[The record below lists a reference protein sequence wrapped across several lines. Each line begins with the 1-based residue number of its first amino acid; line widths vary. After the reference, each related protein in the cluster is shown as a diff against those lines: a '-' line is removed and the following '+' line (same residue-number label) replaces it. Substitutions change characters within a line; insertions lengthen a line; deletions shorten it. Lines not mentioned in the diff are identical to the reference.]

1 MLTLL
6 ISFFVLLFLRVP
18 VAISLA
24 LSTIFVLMQSNFN
37 MNMMPQR
44 IFTALD
50 SFPMMAIPGFVL
62 AGVIMARGGISK
74 YLIEAL
80 KSWVGHLPG
89 GLAVVT
95 ILASGVFA
103 AISGSS
109 PATAAAIGSIMIPA
123 LVAGGYDK
131 KYALG
136 LVAAGGTLGILI
148 PPSVP
153 LIIYGITSEES
164 IGALFM
170 AGLFPGLGLLA
181 VLVIAA
187 VFYAKKNGF
196 AGTEKASWGERGRAS
211 LKAIW
216 GAFLPILILGSIYS
230 GAVTPTESAVIAVVY
245 GLIVSI
251 FVYREFK
258 IKDFRPVIVESINVT
273 AMIFL
278 IIGAA
283 SLFGLY
289 LTNNQIPQAVGAW
302 IAESEMN
309 VWIFMLIVNILFFVL
324 GMFLEAVS
332 IILITLPILLPILDH
347 FGINLYHFA
356 IIMVINLE
364 LGMITP
370 PVGLNLFVVSGI
382 AKEKLSV
389 AVKGVIPFIILM
401 IAYLVIVVLFPQLS
415 LWLPS
420 ITNPG
425 VVGP

>member
-6 ISFFVLLFLRVP
+6 ISFFVLVFLRVP
-18 VAISLA
+18 IAISLA
-24 LSTIFVLMQSNFN
+24 LSTIFVLFMSDFN

-44 IFTALD
+44 LFTALD
-50 SFPMMAIPGFVL
+50 SFPMMAIPGFIL

-80 KSWVGHLPG
+80 RSWVGHLPG
-89 GLAVVT
+89 GLSVVT
-95 ILASGVFA
+95 ILACAVFA

-123 LVAGGYDK
+123 MLSAGYDK
-131 KYALG
+131 RYSLG

-153 LIIYGITSEES
+153 LIIYGITAEES
-164 IGALFM
+164 IGDLFL
-170 AGLFPGLGLLA
+170 AGVIPGLGLTAL
-181 VLVIAA
+181 LIIAA
-187 VFYAKKNGF
+187 IVYAKRNGF
-196 AGTEKASWGERGRAS
+196 KGDEKASWEERGRKS

-216 GAFLPILILGSIYS
+216 GAFLPFLILGTIYS
-230 GAVTPTESAVIAVVY
+230 GAVTPTESAVVAVVY
-245 GLIVSI
+245 GLIVSAFI
-251 FVYREFK
+251 YKELK
-258 IKDFRPVIVESINVT
+258 LKDLRPIIVESINVT

-289 LTNNQIPQAVGAW
+289 LTNEQIPQQIGQW
-302 IAESEMN
+302 ISASDMN
-309 VWIFMLIVNILFFVL
+309 MWTFMIIVNILFFIL

-332 IILITLPILLPILDH
+332 IILITLPILLPILAH
-347 FGINLYHFA
+347 FNINLYHFA
-356 IIMVINLE
+356 IIMTINME

-382 AKEKLSV
+382 AKEKLGEV
-389 AVKGVIPFIILM
+389 VRGVIPFIILM
-401 IAYLVIVVLFPQLS
+401 ILFLALVVLFPQMS
-415 LWLPS
+415 LWLPFGS
-420 ITNPG
+420 G
-425 VVGP
+425 E

>member
-1 MLTLL
+1 MKNMLILL
-6 ISFFVLLFLRVP
+6 LSFFLLLFLRVP

-24 LSTIFVLMQSNFN
+24 LSTIFVLFQVDFN
-37 MNMMPQR
+37 MNMVPQR
-44 IFTALD
+44 VFTALD

-62 AGVIMARGGISK
+62 AGVLMARGGISK

-80 KSWVGHLPG
+80 RAWIGHLPG

-95 ILASGVFA
+95 IVACAIFA

-123 LVAGGYDK
+123 MISAGYK
-131 KYALG
+131 KRYSMG

-153 LIIYGITSEES
+153 LIIYGITSEQS
-164 IGALFM
+164 IGELFM
-170 AGLFPGLGLLA
+170 AGVIPGLALTGILI
-181 VLVIAA
+181 VAA
-187 VFYAKKNGF
+187 IVYAKRNGF
-196 AGTEKASWGERGRAS
+196 KGDEPATWEERGRKS

-216 GAFLPILILGSIYS
+216 GAFLPFLILGTIYS
-230 GAVTPTESAVIAVVY
+230 GIVTPTESAVIAVFY
-245 GLIVSI
+245 GLVVSLFI
-251 FVYREFK
+251 YREMK
-258 IKDFRPVIVESINVT
+258 LKDFREVLVESINIT

-289 LTNNQIPQAVGAW
+289 LTNAQVPQQVGAW
-302 IAESEMN
+302 IAESDMN
-309 VWIFMLIVNILFFVL
+309 KWIFMIIVNLLFFVM

-332 IILITLPILLPILDH
+332 IILITLPILLPILAH
-347 FGINLYHFA
+347 FDINLIHFA
-356 IIMVINLE
+356 IIMTINME

-382 AKEKLSV
+382 AKEKLGEV
-389 AVKGVIPFIILM
+389 VKGVIPFIILM
-401 IAYLVIVVLFPQLS
+401 IVFLALVVLIPQLS
-415 LWLPS
+415 LWLPEQMK
-420 ITNPG
+420 
-425 VVGP
+425 

>member
-1 MLTLL
+1 MLILL
-6 ISFFVLLFLRVP
+6 LSFFVLLFLRVP
-18 VAISLA
+18 VAVSLA
-24 LSTIFVLMQSNFN
+24 LSTILVFFQIDFN
-37 MNMMPQR
+37 MNMIPQR

-62 AGVIMARGGISK
+62 AGVLMARGGISK

-80 KSWVGHLPG
+80 RAWIGHLPG

-95 ILASGVFA
+95 IVACAIFA

-123 LVAGGYDK
+123 MISAGYK
-131 KYALG
+131 KRYSMG

-153 LIIYGITSEES
+153 LIIYGITSEQS
-164 IGALFM
+164 IGELFM
-170 AGLFPGLGLLA
+170 AGVIPGLALTGILI
-181 VLVIAA
+181 VAA
-187 VFYAKKNGF
+187 IFYAKRNGF
-196 AGTEKASWGERGRAS
+196 KGDEPATWGERGRKS

-216 GAFLPILILGSIYS
+216 GGFLPILILGTIYS
-230 GAVTPTESAVIAVVY
+230 GVVTPTESAVIAVFY
-245 GLIVSI
+245 GLIVSL
-251 FVYREFK
+251 FVYREMK
-258 IKDFRPVIVESINVT
+258 LKDFREVLVESINIT

-289 LTNNQIPQAVGAW
+289 LTNAQVPQQVGAW
-302 IAESEMN
+302 IAESDMN
-309 VWIFMLIVNILFFVL
+309 KWIFMIIVNILFFIM

-332 IILITLPILLPILDH
+332 IILITLPILLPILAH
-347 FGINLYHFA
+347 FDINLIHFA
-356 IIMVINLE
+356 IIMTINME

-382 AKEKLSV
+382 AKEKLGEV
-389 AVKGVIPFIILM
+389 VKGVIPFIILM
-401 IAYLVIVVLFPQLS
+401 IVFLAIVVLLPQLS
-415 LWLPS
+415 LWLPEQMK
-420 ITNPG
+420 
-425 VVGP
+425 

>member
-1 MLTLL
+1 MLILL
-6 ISFFVLLFLRVP
+6 LSFFVLLFLRVP
-18 VAISLA
+18 VAVSLA
-24 LSTIFVLMQSNFN
+24 LSTILVFFQIDFN
-37 MNMMPQR
+37 MNMIPQR

-62 AGVIMARGGISK
+62 AGVLMARGGISK

-80 KSWVGHLPG
+80 RAWIGHLPG

-95 ILASGVFA
+95 IVACAIFA

-123 LVAGGYDK
+123 MISAGYK
-131 KYALG
+131 KRYSMG

-153 LIIYGITSEES
+153 LIIYGITSEQS
-164 IGALFM
+164 IGELFM
-170 AGLFPGLGLLA
+170 AGVIPGLALTGILI
-181 VLVIAA
+181 VAA
-187 VFYAKKNGF
+187 IFYAKRNGF
-196 AGTEKASWGERGRAS
+196 KGDEPASWGERRRKS

-216 GAFLPILILGSIYS
+216 GGFLPFLILGTIYS
-230 GAVTPTESAVIAVVY
+230 GVVTPTESAVIAVFY
-245 GLIVSI
+245 GLIVSLFI
-251 FVYREFK
+251 YREMK
-258 IKDFRPVIVESINVT
+258 LKDFREVLVESINIT

-289 LTNNQIPQAVGAW
+289 LTNAQVPQQVGAW
-302 IAESEMN
+302 IAESDMN
-309 VWIFMLIVNILFFVL
+309 KWIFMIIVNILFFIM

-332 IILITLPILLPILDH
+332 IILITLPILLPILAH
-347 FGINLYHFA
+347 FDINLIHFA
-356 IIMVINLE
+356 IIMTINME

-382 AKEKLSV
+382 AKEKLGEV
-389 AVKGVIPFIILM
+389 VKGVIPFIILM
-401 IAYLVIVVLFPQLS
+401 IVFLAIVVILPQLS
-415 LWLPS
+415 LWLPEQMK
-420 ITNPG
+420 
-425 VVGP
+425 

>member
-1 MLTLL
+1 
-6 ISFFVLLFLRVP
+6 
-18 VAISLA
+18 
-24 LSTIFVLMQSNFN
+24 
-37 MNMMPQR
+37 MNMIPQR

-62 AGVIMARGGISK
+62 AGVLMARGGISK

-80 KSWVGHLPG
+80 RAWIGHLPG

-95 ILASGVFA
+95 IVACAIFA

-123 LVAGGYDK
+123 MISAGYK
-131 KYALG
+131 KRYSMG

-153 LIIYGITSEES
+153 LIIYGITSEQS
-164 IGALFM
+164 IGELFM
-170 AGLFPGLGLLA
+170 AGVLPGLALTGILI
-181 VLVIAA
+181 IAA
-187 VFYAKKNGF
+187 IVYAKRNGF
-196 AGTEKASWGERGRAS
+196 NGDQPASWEERGRKS

-216 GAFLPILILGSIYS
+216 GAFLPFLILGTIYS
-230 GAVTPTESAVIAVVY
+230 GVVTPTESAVIAVFY
-245 GLIVSI
+245 GLIVSLFI
-251 FVYREFK
+251 YREMK
-258 IKDFRPVIVESINVT
+258 LKDFREVLVESINIT

-289 LTNNQIPQAVGAW
+289 LTNAQVPQQVGAW
-302 IAESEMN
+302 IAESDLN
-309 VWIFMLIVNILFFVL
+309 KWIFMIVVNILFFIM

-332 IILITLPILLPILDH
+332 IILITLPILLPILAH
-347 FGINLYHFA
+347 FDINLIHFA
-356 IIMVINLE
+356 IIMTINME

-382 AKEKLSV
+382 AKEKLGEV
-389 AVKGVIPFIILM
+389 VKGVIPFIILM
-401 IAYLVIVVLFPQLS
+401 IIFLALVVLIPQLS
-415 LWLPS
+415 LWLPEQMK
-420 ITNPG
+420 
-425 VVGP
+425 

>member
-1 MLTLL
+1 MLILL
-6 ISFFVLLFLRVP
+6 LSFFLLLFLRVP

-24 LSTIFVLMQSNFN
+24 LSTILVFFQIDFN
-37 MNMMPQR
+37 MNMIPQR

-62 AGVIMARGGISK
+62 AGVLMARGGISK

-80 KSWVGHLPG
+80 RAWIGHLPG

-95 ILASGVFA
+95 IVACAIFA

-123 LVAGGYDK
+123 MISAGYK
-131 KYALG
+131 KRYSMG

-153 LIIYGITSEES
+153 LIIYGITSEQS
-164 IGALFM
+164 IGELFM
-170 AGLFPGLGLLA
+170 AGVLPGLALTGILI
-181 VLVIAA
+181 IAA
-187 VFYAKKNGF
+187 IFYAKRNGF
-196 AGTEKASWGERGRAS
+196 NGDQPASWEERGRKS

-216 GAFLPILILGSIYS
+216 GAFLPFLILGTIYS
-230 GAVTPTESAVIAVVY
+230 GVVTPTESAVIAVFY
-245 GLIVSI
+245 GLIVSFFI
-251 FVYREFK
+251 YREMK
-258 IKDFRPVIVESINVT
+258 LKDFREVLVESINIT

-289 LTNNQIPQAVGAW
+289 LTNAQVPQQVGAW
-302 IAESEMN
+302 IAESDLN
-309 VWIFMLIVNILFFVL
+309 KWIFMIIVNILFFIM

-332 IILITLPILLPILDH
+332 IILITLPILLPILAH
-347 FGINLYHFA
+347 FDINLLHFA
-356 IIMVINLE
+356 IIMTINME

-382 AKEKLSV
+382 AKEKLGEV
-389 AVKGVIPFIILM
+389 VKGVIPFIILM
-401 IAYLVIVVLFPQLS
+401 IIFLALVVLIPQLS
-415 LWLPS
+415 LWLPEQMK
-420 ITNPG
+420 
-425 VVGP
+425 

>member
-1 MLTLL
+1 MLILL
-6 ISFFVLLFLRVP
+6 ISFFILLFLRVP

-24 LSTIFVLMQSNFN
+24 LSTIFVLFQIDFN
-37 MNMMPQR
+37 MNMVPQR

-62 AGVIMARGGISK
+62 AGVLMARGGISK

-80 KSWVGHLPG
+80 RAWIGHLPG

-95 ILASGVFA
+95 ILACAIFA

-123 LVAGGYDK
+123 MISAGYK
-131 KYALG
+131 KRYSMG

-153 LIIYGITSEES
+153 LIIYGITSEQS
-164 IGALFM
+164 IGELFM
-170 AGLFPGLGLLA
+170 AGVIPGLALTGILI
-181 VLVIAA
+181 VAA
-187 VFYAKKNGF
+187 IFYAKKNGF
-196 AGTEKASWGERGRAS
+196 KGDAKASWGERGRKS

-216 GAFLPILILGSIYS
+216 GGFLPFLILGTIYS
-230 GAVTPTESAVIAVVY
+230 GVVTPTESAVIAVFY
-245 GLIVSI
+245 GLIVSLFI
-251 FVYREFK
+251 YREMK
-258 IKDFRPVIVESINVT
+258 LKDFREVLVESINIT
-273 AMIFL
+273 AMIYL

-289 LTNNQIPQAVGAW
+289 LTNAQVPQNVGAW
-302 IAESEMN
+302 IAESDMN
-309 VWIFMLIVNILFFVL
+309 KWIFMIIVNILFFFM

-332 IILITLPILLPILDH
+332 IILITLPILLPILAH
-347 FGINLYHFA
+347 FDINLIHFA
-356 IIMVINLE
+356 IIMTINME

-382 AKEKLSV
+382 AKEKLGEV
-389 AVKGVIPFIILM
+389 VKGVIPFIILM
-401 IAYLVIVVLFPQLS
+401 ILFLALVVLIPQLS
-415 LWLPS
+415 LWLPEQMK
-420 ITNPG
+420 
-425 VVGP
+425 

>member
-6 ISFFVLLFLRVP
+6 ISFFVLIFLRVP
-18 VAISLA
+18 IAISLA
-24 LSTIFVLMQSNFN
+24 LATILMLFMADFN

-44 IFTALD
+44 MFTALD

-62 AGVIMARGGISK
+62 AGAIMARGGISK

-80 KSWVGHLPG
+80 RAWVGHLPG
-89 GLAVVT
+89 GLSVVT
-95 ILASGVFA
+95 LLACGIFA

-123 LVAGGYDK
+123 LVAAGYEK

-164 IGALFM
+164 IGKLFM
-170 AGLFPGLGLLA
+170 AGVIPGLGLLA
-181 VLVIAA
+181 VLIVAA
-187 VFYAKKNGF
+187 IVYAKMQGYQ
-196 AGTEKASWGERGRAS
+196 GDEKASWEERGRKS

-216 GAFLPILILGSIYS
+216 GAFLPVLILGTIYS
-230 GAVTPTESAVIAVVY
+230 GVVTPTESAIIAVVY

-251 FVYREFK
+251 FIYRELSW
-258 IKDFRPVIVESINVT
+258 KDFRQILVESINVT

-289 LTNNQIPQAVGAW
+289 LTNEQVPQKVGAW
-302 IAESEMN
+302 IAESGMN
-309 VWIFMLIVNILFFVL
+309 KWIFMLIVNLLFFIL

-332 IILITLPILLPILDH
+332 IILITLPILLPILKH
-347 FGINLYHFA
+347 FGIDLYHFA

-370 PVGLNLFVVSGI
+370 PVGLNLFVVAGI
-382 AKEKLSV
+382 AKEKLGMV
-389 AVKGVIPFIILM
+389 VRGIIPFIVLM
-401 IAYLVIVVLFPQLS
+401 IAYLVVVILFPQLS
-415 LWLPS
+415 LWLPFG
-420 ITNPG
+420 IG
-425 VVGP
+425 K

>member
-6 ISFFVLLFLRVP
+6 ISFFVLIFLRVP
-18 VAISLA
+18 IAISLA
-24 LSTIFVLMQSNFN
+24 LATILMLFMADFN

-44 IFTALD
+44 MFTAVD

-62 AGVIMARGGISK
+62 AGAIMARGGISK

-80 KSWVGHLPG
+80 RAWVGHLPG
-89 GLAVVT
+89 GLSVVT
-95 ILASGVFA
+95 LLACGIFA

-123 LVAGGYDK
+123 LIAAGYEK

-164 IGALFM
+164 IGKLFM
-170 AGLFPGLGLLA
+170 AGVIPGLGLLA
-181 VLVIAA
+181 VLIVAA
-187 VFYAKKNGF
+187 IVYAKMQGYQ
-196 AGTEKASWGERGRAS
+196 GDEKASWEERGRKS

-216 GAFLPILILGSIYS
+216 GAFLPILILGTIYS
-230 GAVTPTESAVIAVVY
+230 GVVTPTESAIIAVVY

-251 FVYREFK
+251 FIYRELSW
-258 IKDFRPVIVESINVT
+258 KDFRQILVESINVT

-289 LTNNQIPQAVGAW
+289 LTNEQVPQKVGAW
-302 IAESEMN
+302 IAESGMN
-309 VWIFMLIVNILFFVL
+309 KWIFMLIVNLLFFIL

-332 IILITLPILLPILDH
+332 IILITLPILLPILKH
-347 FGINLYHFA
+347 FGIDLYHFA

-370 PVGLNLFVVSGI
+370 PVGLNLFVVAGI
-382 AKEKLSV
+382 AKEKLGMV
-389 AVKGVIPFIILM
+389 VRGVIPFIVLM
-401 IAYLVIVVLFPQLS
+401 IAYLVVVILFPQLS
-415 LWLPS
+415 LWLPFG
-420 ITNPG
+420 IG
-425 VVGP
+425 K

>member
-6 ISFFVLLFLRVP
+6 ISFFILVFLRVP
-18 VAISLA
+18 IAISLA
-24 LSTIFVLMQSNFN
+24 LATILMLFMADFN

-44 IFTALD
+44 MFTALD

-62 AGVIMARGGISK
+62 AGAIMARGGISK

-80 KSWVGHLPG
+80 RAWVGHLPG
-89 GLAVVT
+89 GLSVVT
-95 ILASGVFA
+95 ILACGIFA

-123 LVAGGYDK
+123 LVAAGYEK

-164 IGALFM
+164 IGKLFM
-170 AGLFPGLGLLA
+170 AGVIPGLGLLA
-181 VLVIAA
+181 VLIVAA
-187 VFYAKKNGF
+187 IVYAKMQGYQ
-196 AGTEKASWGERGRAS
+196 GDEKATWEERGRKS

-216 GAFLPILILGSIYS
+216 GAFLPVLILGTIYS
-230 GAVTPTESAVIAVVY
+230 GVVTPTESAIIAVVY

-251 FVYREFK
+251 FIYRELSW
-258 IKDFRPVIVESINVT
+258 KDFRQILVESINVT

-289 LTNNQIPQAVGAW
+289 LTNEQVPQKVGAW
-302 IAESEMN
+302 IAESGIN
-309 VWIFMLIVNILFFVL
+309 KWIFMLIVNLLFFIL

-332 IILITLPILLPILDH
+332 IILITLPILLPILKH
-347 FGINLYHFA
+347 FGIDLYHFA

-370 PVGLNLFVVSGI
+370 PVGLNLFVVAGI
-382 AKEKLSV
+382 AKEKLGMV
-389 AVKGVIPFIILM
+389 VRGVIPFIVLM
-401 IAYLVIVVLFPQLS
+401 IAYLVVVILFPQLS
-415 LWLPS
+415 LWLPFG
-420 ITNPG
+420 IG
-425 VVGP
+425 K

>member
-1 MLTLL
+1 MLILL
-6 ISFFVLLFLRVP
+6 LSFFVLLFLRVP
-18 VAISLA
+18 VAVSLA
-24 LSTIFVLMQSNFN
+24 LSTILVFFQIDFN
-37 MNMMPQR
+37 MNMIPQR

-62 AGVIMARGGISK
+62 AGVLMARGGISK

-80 KSWVGHLPG
+80 RAWIGHLPG

-95 ILASGVFA
+95 IVACAIFA

-123 LVAGGYDK
+123 MISAGYK
-131 KYALG
+131 KRYSMG

-153 LIIYGITSEES
+153 LIIYGITSEQS
-164 IGALFM
+164 IGELFM
-170 AGLFPGLGLLA
+170 AGVIPGLALTGILI
-181 VLVIAA
+181 VAA
-187 VFYAKKNGF
+187 IVYAKRNGF
-196 AGTEKASWGERGRAS
+196 NGDKPATWEERGRKS

-216 GAFLPILILGSIYS
+216 GGFLPFLILGTIYS
-230 GAVTPTESAVIAVVY
+230 GVVTPTESAVIAVFY
-245 GLIVSI
+245 GLIVSLFI
-251 FVYREFK
+251 YREMK
-258 IKDFRPVIVESINVT
+258 LKDFREVLVESINIT

-289 LTNNQIPQAVGAW
+289 LTNAQVPQQVGAW
-302 IAESEMN
+302 IAESDLN
-309 VWIFMLIVNILFFVL
+309 KWIFMIIVNILFFIM

-332 IILITLPILLPILDH
+332 IILITLPILLPILVH
-347 FGINLYHFA
+347 FDINLIHFA
-356 IIMVINLE
+356 IIMTINME

-382 AKEKLSV
+382 AKEKLGEV
-389 AVKGVIPFIILM
+389 VKGVIPFIILM
-401 IAYLVIVVLFPQLS
+401 IVFLAIVVVLPQLS
-415 LWLPS
+415 LWLPEQMK
-420 ITNPG
+420 
-425 VVGP
+425 

>member
-1 MLTLL
+1 MLILL
-6 ISFFVLLFLRVP
+6 LSFFILLFLRVP
-18 VAISLA
+18 VAVSLA
-24 LSTIFVLMQSNFN
+24 LSTILVFFQIDFN
-37 MNMMPQR
+37 MNMIPQR

-62 AGVIMARGGISK
+62 AGVLMARGGISK

-80 KSWVGHLPG
+80 RAWIGHLPG

-95 ILASGVFA
+95 IVACAIFA

-123 LVAGGYDK
+123 MISAGYK
-131 KYALG
+131 KRYSMG

-153 LIIYGITSEES
+153 LIIYGITSEQS
-164 IGALFM
+164 IGELFM
-170 AGLFPGLGLLA
+170 AGVIPGLALTGILI
-181 VLVIAA
+181 VAA
-187 VFYAKKNGF
+187 IFYAKRNGF
-196 AGTEKASWGERGRAS
+196 KGDEPASWEERWRKS

-216 GAFLPILILGSIYS
+216 GGFLPFLILGTIYS
-230 GAVTPTESAVIAVVY
+230 GVVTPTESAVIAVFY
-245 GLIVSI
+245 GLVVSLFI
-251 FVYREFK
+251 YREMK
-258 IKDFRPVIVESINVT
+258 LKDFREVLVESINIT

-289 LTNNQIPQAVGAW
+289 LTNAQVPQQVGAW
-302 IAESEMN
+302 IAESDLN
-309 VWIFMLIVNILFFVL
+309 KWIFMIIINILFFIM

-332 IILITLPILLPILDH
+332 IILITLPILLPILVH
-347 FGINLYHFA
+347 FDINLIHFA
-356 IIMVINLE
+356 IIMTINME

-382 AKEKLSV
+382 AKEKLGEV
-389 AVKGVIPFIILM
+389 VKGVIPFIVLM
-401 IAYLVIVVLFPQLS
+401 IVFLALVIILPQIS
-415 LWLPS
+415 LWLPEQMK
-420 ITNPG
+420 
-425 VVGP
+425 

>member
-1 MLTLL
+1 MKYMLILL
-6 ISFFVLLFLRVP
+6 ISFFILLFLRVP

-24 LSTIFVLMQSNFN
+24 LSTIFVLFQIDFN
-37 MNMMPQR
+37 MNMVPQR

-62 AGVIMARGGISK
+62 AGVLMARGGISK

-80 KSWVGHLPG
+80 RSWIGHLPG

-95 ILASGVFA
+95 ILACAIFA

-123 LVAGGYDK
+123 MISAGYK
-131 KYALG
+131 KRYSMG

-153 LIIYGITSEES
+153 LIIYGITSEQS
-164 IGALFM
+164 IGELFM
-170 AGLFPGLGLLA
+170 AGVIPGLALTGILI
-181 VLVIAA
+181 VAA
-187 VFYAKKNGF
+187 IFYAKKNGF
-196 AGTEKASWGERGRAS
+196 KGDAKASWDERGRKS

-216 GAFLPILILGSIYS
+216 GGFLPFLILGTIYS
-230 GAVTPTESAVIAVVY
+230 GVVTPTESAVIAVFY
-245 GLIVSI
+245 GLVVSL
-251 FVYREFK
+251 FVYREMK
-258 IKDFRPVIVESINVT
+258 LKDFREVLVESINIT
-273 AMIFL
+273 AMIYL

-289 LTNNQIPQAVGAW
+289 LTNAQVPQNVGAW
-302 IAESEMN
+302 IAESDMN
-309 VWIFMLIVNILFFVL
+309 KWIFMIIVNILFFFM

-332 IILITLPILLPILDH
+332 IILITLPILLPILAH
-347 FGINLYHFA
+347 FDINLIHFA
-356 IIMVINLE
+356 IIMTINME

-382 AKEKLSV
+382 AKEKLGEV
-389 AVKGVIPFIILM
+389 VKGVIPFIILM
-401 IAYLVIVVLFPQLS
+401 IVFLALIVLVPQLS
-415 LWLPS
+415 LWLPEQMK
-420 ITNPG
+420 
-425 VVGP
+425 

>member
-6 ISFFVLLFLRVP
+6 ISFFVLVFLRVP

-24 LSTIFVLMQSNFN
+24 LSTIFVLFMSDFN

-44 IFTALD
+44 MFTALD

-80 KSWVGHLPG
+80 RSWVGHLPG
-89 GLAVVT
+89 GLSVVT
-95 ILASGVFA
+95 ILACAVFA

-123 LVAGGYDK
+123 MLAAGYNK
-131 KYALG
+131 RYSLG

-164 IGALFM
+164 IGDLFM
-170 AGLFPGLGLLA
+170 AGVIPGLGLTA
-181 VLVIAA
+181 VLIIAA
-187 VFYAKKNGF
+187 IVYAKRNGF
-196 AGTEKASWGERGRAS
+196 KGDEKATWGDRGRKS

-216 GAFLPILILGSIYS
+216 GAFLPILILGTIYS
-230 GAVTPTESAVIAVVY
+230 GAVTPTESAVVAVVY
-245 GLIVSI
+245 GLIVSAFI
-251 FVYREFK
+251 YRELK
-258 IKDFRPVIVESINVT
+258 LKDMRHIIVESINVT
-273 AMIFL
+273 SMIFL

-289 LTNNQIPQAVGAW
+289 LTNEQVPQMVGQW
-302 IAESEMN
+302 ISESDMN
-309 VWIFMLIVNILFFVL
+309 KWTFMIIVNLLFFVL

-332 IILITLPILLPILDH
+332 IILITLPILLPILAH
-347 FGINLYHFA
+347 FDINLYHFA
-356 IIMVINLE
+356 IIMTINME

-382 AKEKLSV
+382 AKEKLGEV
-389 AVKGVIPFIILM
+389 VKGVIPFIILM
-401 IAYLVIVVLFPQLS
+401 IVYLALIVLFPQMS
-415 LWLPS
+415 LWLPFG
-420 ITNPG
+420 NG
-425 VVGP
+425 E

>member
-1 MLTLL
+1 MLILL
-6 ISFFVLLFLRVP
+6 LSFFALIFLRVP

-24 LSTIFVLMQSNFN
+24 LATIFVLFQIDFN
-37 MNMMPQR
+37 MTMVPQR

-80 KSWVGHLPG
+80 RSWVGHLPG

-95 ILASGVFA
+95 ILACMIFA

-123 LVAGGYDK
+123 MVSAGYEK
-131 KYALG
+131 RYSMG

-148 PPSVP
+148 PPSIP
-153 LIIYGITSEES
+153 LIIYGITAEVS
-164 IGALFM
+164 IGELFM
-170 AGLFPGLGLLA
+170 AGIVPGLFLTT
-181 VLVIAA
+181 VLIVAA
-187 VFYAKKNGF
+187 IFYAKRNGF
-196 AGTEKASWGERGRAS
+196 VGDDKASWAVRGKSS

-216 GAFLPILILGSIYS
+216 GAFLPFLILGSIYS
-230 GAVTPTESAVIAVVY
+230 GVVTPTESAVIAVAY
-245 GLIVSI
+245 GFIVSI
-251 FVYREFK
+251 FIYRELK
-258 IKDFRPVIVESINVT
+258 LKDFRPIIVESINIT

-289 LTNNQIPQAVGAW
+289 LTNAQVPHQVGQW
-302 IAESEMN
+302 IAESDLN
-309 VWIFMLIVNILFFVL
+309 KWIFILIVNLLFFAL

-332 IILITLPILLPILDH
+332 IILITLPILLPILVH
-347 FGINLYHFA
+347 FDINLLHFA
-356 IIMVINLE
+356 IIMTINME

-382 AKEKLSV
+382 AKEKLGEV
-389 AVKGVIPFIILM
+389 VKGVIPFIILM
-401 IAYLVIVVLFPQLS
+401 VVVLVIVILWPSLS
-415 LWLPS
+415 LWLPNALS
-420 ITNPG
+420 SR
-425 VVGP
+425 